1 MQQISETRTFIS
13 TCCFSHAQQPER
25 HSHPALRPGS
35 GRLLCVPLSQPPSL
49 HDLRQRFRRA
59 ALVRPLRWYYAVV
72 RLPTDVHGSLSVCSL
87 GCPAR
92 RTIFAGRPW
101 DLLVPAPR
109 ISTHTQV
116 LGPRRAQVELAP
128 WRSIRCGLP
137 LSSNSVGALDN
148 WFSQLNDPV
157 CVFFCLRFMA
167 HLTVGLARLE
177 AEVGRYSFLVRNFH
191 PLSLDGFASAPNLP
205 RSVFTNRDSFPLAFI
220 SRKIAE

>member
-1 MQQISETRTFIS
+1 PHAFVRRLRRYYET
-13 TCCFSHAQQPER
+13 
-25 HSHPALRPGS
+25 
-35 GRLLCVPLSQPPSL
+35 
-49 HDLRQRFRRA
+49 
-59 ALVRPLRWYYAVV
+59 V
-72 RLPTDVHGSLSVCSL
+72 RLPAGVH
-87 GCPAR
+87 
-92 RTIFAGRPW
+92 AGRTVNYLLRPIRPRGGCQR

-116 LGPRRAQVELAP
+116 LGPRRAQMELAP
-128 WRSIRCGLP
+128 LRSIRCGLP
-137 LSSNSVGALDN
+137 LSSKSVGALDS

-205 RSVFTNRDSFPLAFI
+205 RSVLTNRDSFPL
-220 SRKIAE
+220 